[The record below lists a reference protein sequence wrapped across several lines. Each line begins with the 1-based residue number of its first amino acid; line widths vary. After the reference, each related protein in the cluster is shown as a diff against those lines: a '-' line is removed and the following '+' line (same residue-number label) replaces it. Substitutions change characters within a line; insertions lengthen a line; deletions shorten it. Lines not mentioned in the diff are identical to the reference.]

1 MSTQPTQNI
10 QRLLAAALLALTIA
24 ACGSTPESNASESTE
39 ETAQAAEEAARAE
52 AETARAEAERQAAE
66 EAARA
71 EAEAARLAAEEE
83 AARAEAE
90 RQAAEEAA
98 RAEAEAAR
106 LAAEE
111 EAARAEAERR
121 AAEEAAR
128 AEAEAARQAAERE
141 AARVEAERQAAEE
154 AARAE
159 AQQAAA
165 EARGEALASVE
176 TEAAAAAAQQQQMP
190 ESGDQLADERPMDET
205 AVDMEPD
212 QVEQM
217 ADRQAAEAAASAAS
231 ADTRS
236 TGAGSAAAEG
246 VIARTPENIARLGED
261 LTPMGSI
268 RAGNGD
274 EIPAWTGGLSE
285 EDWPA
290 GYQPGD
296 RHPDPFAGDQPQ
308 FVINGE
314 NFREYEDRLSA
325 GQIATFERYPETYFM
340 RVYQTRRTASF
351 KERVYEATIENAATA
366 ELVANGEGVE
376 NASEGFPFPLP
387 QNSYELMWN
396 HKLKYK
402 GIGGTRY
409 NNQVAPTT
417 GGNYQLVKLRE
428 ELLGLYYKEGATIE
442 EINNILLYFFQEVE
456 SPARLAGNI
465 LLVHETLNQIAQPRQ
480 AWIYNPGQRRV
491 RRAPNVAYDNPGT
504 ASDGLRTNDMTDMF
518 NGAMDRYDWEVVGK
532 KEMYVP
538 YNSYGAHSG
547 DVEIDDL
554 VMAGH
559 LNPEYM
565 RYELHRVWVI
575 EANLKEG
582 TRHIHPRRTFYLDE
596 DSYQILLTDHYDQRG
611 QLWRASEAHSVNYYD
626 VPTFWS
632 TIESHMDLLSGRY
645 VAVGMDNQDP
655 VNTFDVE
662 LSPSNYTPQA
672 LRNRGRR

>member
-10 QRLLAAALLALTIA
+10 RRLLAAPLLALTIA
-24 ACGSTPESNASESTE
+24 ACGSTPESNAAESTE
-39 ETAQAAEEAARAE
+39 ATAQAAEEAARAE
-52 AETARAEAERQAAE
+52 AEAARAEAERQAAE

-71 EAEAARLAAEEE
+71 EAEAARRAAEEE

-106 LAAEE
+106 QAAEE

-128 AEAEAARQAAERE
+128 AERE

-159 AQQAAA
+159 AQQVAA

-176 TEAAAAAAQQQQMP
+176 AEAAAAAAQQQQMP
-190 ESGDQLADERPMDET
+190 ESSDQLADERPMDET

-231 ADTRS
+231 ADTGS

-268 RAGNGD
+268 KAGNGD

-285 EDWPA
+285 GDWPA

-554 VMAGH
+554 VMPGH

>member
-1 MSTQPTQNI
+1 MSI
-10 QRLLAAALLALTIA
+10 QSNQKILKLLGAALFALTLA
-24 ACGSTPESNASESTE
+24 ACGSTPDSDAGDNGTANAEAE
-39 ETAQAAEEAARAE
+39 RAAAARAEAEAERRAAAEEAARAE
-52 AETARAEAERQAAE
+52 
-66 EAARA
+66 
-71 EAEAARLAAEEE
+71 
-83 AARAEAE
+83 
-90 RQAAEEAA
+90 
-98 RAEAEAAR
+98 
-106 LAAEE
+106 
-111 EAARAEAERR
+111 AEAERR

-128 AEAEAARQAAERE
+128 AEAEAERRAAEEAARAEAEAERRAAEEAARAQAEAERQAAAESE
-141 AARVEAERQAAEE
+141 ASGGVAEAGAQAEAERQAAEE

-159 AQQAAA
+159 A
-165 EARGEALASVE
+165 E
-176 TEAAAAAAQQQQMP
+176 
-190 ESGDQLADERPMDET
+190 
-205 AVDMEPD
+205 
-212 QVEQM
+212 
-217 ADRQAAEAAASAAS
+217 RQAAEQAREAEEQAARAEAERRQAAQAEARSSAAGPD
-231 ADTRS
+231 A
-236 TGAGSAAAEG
+236 AAAEG
-246 VIARTPENIARLGED
+246 VIPRTAENIARLGND
-261 LTPMGSI
+261 LTPMGSL
-268 RAGNGD
+268 RAGNADGT
-274 EIPAWTGGLSE
+274 IPAWDGGLSR

-290 GYQPGD
+290 GYESGD
-296 RHPDPFAGDQPQ
+296 RHPDPFSADRPE
-308 FVINGE
+308 FVITGE

-325 GQIATFERYPETYFM
+325 GQIATFERYPDTYFM

-351 KERVYEATIENAATA
+351 KDRVYEASIDNASTA
-366 ELVANGEGVE
+366 ELVSNGEGVE
-376 NASEGFPFPLP
+376 NASVGFPFPLP

-417 GGNYQLVKLRE
+417 GGAYQLVKLRE
-428 ELLGLYYKEGATIE
+428 EILGLYYKPGATIE

-518 NGAMDRYDWEVVGK
+518 NGAMDRYNWEVLGK

-538 YNSYGAHSG
+538 YNSYAAHSG
-547 DVEIDDL
+547 DVTPDDL
-554 VMAGH
+554 VMEGH

-565 RYELHRVWVI
+565 RYELHRVWIVD
-575 EANLKEG
+575 ARLKEG
-582 TRHIHPRRTFYLDE
+582 TRHINPRRTYYLDE

-611 QLWRASEAHSVNYYD
+611 QLWRASEAHSINYYE

-632 TIESHMDLLSGRY
+632 TLESHMDLLSGRY
-645 VAVGMDNQDP
+645 VAVGLDNQDP

>member
-190 ESGDQLADERPMDET
+190 ERGDQLADERPMDET

>member
-1 MSTQPTQNI
+1 MHIQSNPNI
-10 QRLLAAALLALTIA
+10 PRMLAGALLALMLT
-24 ACGSTPESNASESTE
+24 ACGSTPVSD
-39 ETAQAAEEAARAE
+39 ETGAPPAETDSQQQAAAEAAEAEAEAERLAAEREAAEQAARAEAERRAAEQAAQAQAEREAAEEAARAE
-52 AETARAEAERQAAE
+52 AERRAAEQAAQAQAERQAAE

-71 EAEAARLAAEEE
+71 EAEQARLAAEE
-83 AARAEAE
+83 AQAEAQ
-90 RQAAEEAA
+90 RQAAT
-98 RAEAEAAR
+98 EAEGAAA
-106 LAAEE
+106 AAE
-111 EAARAEAERR
+111 
-121 AAEEAAR
+121 
-128 AEAEAARQAAERE
+128 QAAVED
-141 AARVEAERQAAEE
+141 AAI
-154 AARAE
+154 
-159 AQQAAA
+159 AAA
-165 EARGEALASVE
+165 EAQEGMPQAGGEI
-176 TEAAAAAAQQQQMP
+176 
-190 ESGDQLADERPMDET
+190 ADERPMDET
-205 AVDMEPD
+205 AVDMDAE

-217 ADRQAAEAAASAAS
+217 AEREAAEAAAGRTAAATGAAAADSAAV
-231 ADTRS
+231 
-236 TGAGSAAAEG
+236 EG
-246 VIARTPENIARLGED
+246 VIPRTPENIARLGQD
-261 LTPMGSI
+261 LTPMGSV

-285 EDWPA
+285 EDWPS

-296 RHPDPFAGDQPQ
+296 RHPDPFADDEPE
-308 FVINGE
+308 FVIDGD
-314 NFREYEDRLSA
+314 NFREYEDRLSP
-325 GQIATFERYPETYFM
+325 GQIATFERYPDTYFM
-340 RVYQTRRTASF
+340 RVYPTRRTASF
-351 KERVYEATIENAATA
+351 KERVYEATIENASTA

-376 NASEGFPFPLP
+376 NASVGFPFPLP

-417 GGNYQLVKLRE
+417 GGAYQLVKLRE
-428 ELLGLYYKEGATIE
+428 ELLGLYYKQGATIE

-518 NGAMDRYDWEVVGK
+518 NGAMDRYNWEVVGK

-538 YNSYGAHSG
+538 YNSYRAHTG
-547 DVEIDDL
+547 DVSVDDL

-565 RYELHRVWVI
+565 RYELHRVWIV

-611 QLWRASEAHSVNYYD
+611 QLWRASEGHSINYYD

-645 VAVGMDNQDP
+645 VAVGLDNEDP

>member
-1 MSTQPTQNI
+1 MSIQSKQNI
-10 QRLLAAALLALTIA
+10 LGLAVAVLLALTLA
-24 ACGSTPESNASESTE
+24 ACGSTPETSDAGTETE
-39 ETAQAAEEAARAE
+39 EARAAEQEAAQARAEAEAERQAAAEEAARAE
-52 AETARAEAERQAAE
+52 AEREAAE

-71 EAEAARLAAEEE
+71 EAEAAREE
-83 AARAEAE
+83 AVRAQAE
-90 RQAAEEAA
+90 REAAEEAA
-98 RAEAEAAR
+98 RAEAEA
-106 LAAEE
+106 
-111 EAARAEAERR
+111 ERH

-128 AEAEAARQAAERE
+128 AEAERVAEAAEQRGAEQAAE
-141 AARVEAERQAAEE
+141 
-154 AARAE
+154 
-159 AQQAAA
+159 QAAA
-165 EARGEALASVE
+165 EDVSV
-176 TEAAAAAAQQQQMP
+176 AAVEEQEGAP
-190 ESGDQLADERPMDET
+190 ESSEELRDERPMDET
-205 AVDMEPD
+205 VVDMEAD
-212 QVEQM
+212 EVEQM
-217 ADRQAAEAAASAAS
+217 AEREAAEAAAGGTAAQGGS
-231 ADTRS
+231 TAAD
-236 TGAGSAAAEG
+236 SAAAEG
-246 VIARTPENIARLGED
+246 VIPRTTENIARLGED
-261 LTPMGSI
+261 LTPMGSPV
-268 RAGNGD
+268 AGNGD

-290 GYQPGD
+290 GYRPGD
-296 RHPDPFAGDQPQ
+296 RHPDPFAGDEPE

-325 GQIATFERYPETYFM
+325 GQIATFERYPDTYFM
-340 RVYQTRRTASF
+340 RVYPTRRTTSF
-351 KERVYEATIENAATA
+351 KERVYEATIENASTA
-366 ELVANGEGVE
+366 ELVSNGEGVE
-376 NASEGFPFPLP
+376 NASVGFPFPLP

-428 ELLGLYYKEGATIE
+428 ELLGLYYKPGATIE

-518 NGAMDRYDWEVVGK
+518 NGAMDRYNWEVVGK

-538 YNSYGAHSG
+538 YNSYQAHSG
-547 DVEIDDL
+547 DVSVDDL
-554 VMAGH
+554 VMEGH
-559 LNPEYM
+559 LDPQYM
-565 RYELHRVWVI
+565 RYELHRVWII
-575 EANLKEG
+575 EANLREG

-611 QLWRASEAHSVNYYD
+611 QLWRASEAHSINYYD

-632 TIESHMDLLSGRY
+632 TLESHMDLLSGRY
-645 VAVGMDNQDP
+645 VAVGLDNEDP

>member
-1 MSTQPTQNI
+1 MSIQSKQNI
-10 QRLLAAALLALTIA
+10 LGLPAAVLMVLTLA
-24 ACGSTPESNASESTE
+24 ACGSTPASSEGTPDAE
-39 ETAQAAEEAARAE
+39 AAQAAERAAA
-52 AETARAEAERQAAE
+52 ASAEAERQAAE

-71 EAEAARLAAEEE
+71 EAEAAR
-83 AARAEAE
+83 
-90 RQAAEEAA
+90 QAAA
-98 RAEAEAAR
+98 
-106 LAAEE
+106 E

-128 AEAEAARQAAERE
+128 AEAEAARQAAAEE
-141 AARVEAERQAAEE
+141 AARAEAERQAAEE

-159 AQQAAA
+159 AEAARQAAEQAARAEAEQARQVAEAAAEQQAA
-165 EARGEALASVE
+165 
-176 TEAAAAAAQQQQMP
+176 EAAGAARAVDEAVAEDISVAAVEAQQGMP
-190 ESGDQLADERPMDET
+190 QAGDEIADQRPMDET
-205 AVDMEPD
+205 AVDMQAEE
-212 QVEQM
+212 VEQM
-217 ADRQAAEAAASAAS
+217 AEREAAEAAAGRTGAAS
-231 ADTRS
+231 GSAVAD
-236 TGAGSAAAEG
+236 SAAAG
-246 VIARTPENIARLGED
+246 GIIARAPENIARLGDD
-261 LTPMGSI
+261 LTPMGSPV
-268 RAGNGD
+268 AGNGD

-285 EDWPA
+285 DDWPA

-296 RHPDPFAGDQPQ
+296 RHPDPFADDEPE
-308 FVINGE
+308 FVITGD
-314 NFREYEDRLSA
+314 NFREYEDRLSP
-325 GQIATFERYPETYFM
+325 GQIATFERYPDTYFM
-340 RVYQTRRTASF
+340 RVYPTRRSASF
-351 KERVYEATIENAATA
+351 KERVYETTIENASTA

-376 NASEGFPFPLP
+376 NASVGFPFPLP

-417 GGNYQLVKLRE
+417 GGAYQLVKLRE

-518 NGAMDRYDWEVVGK
+518 NGAMDRYNWEVVGK

-538 YNSYGAHSG
+538 YNSYQAHSG
-547 DVEIDDL
+547 DVSVDDL

-565 RYELHRVWVI
+565 RYELHRVWII

-611 QLWRASEAHSVNYYD
+611 QLWRASEGHSINYYD

-645 VAVGMDNQDP
+645 VAVGLDNEDP